1 MKLVKAV
8 IGTELASFE
17 KYFKEAF
24 ESDVFLLDKILRYL
38 NQQKG
43 KQMRPMFVLLCAKL
57 GGIINDQSFR
67 AALVVEMLH
76 TSSLVH
82 DDIVD
87 DSMLRRGNFSVNAL
101 WKNDAAVLTGNV
113 LFSKSISLL
122 LDNEDHKTLEVFSTS
137 IKKVIEGELLQ
148 IGKSKKLNFDEDV
161 YYEIINGK
169 TATLLAAACEAGAA
183 STFADEAQ
191 VKKLYEFGE
200 NMGIAFQIKD
210 DLFDYGKAEV
220 GKPTRNDIKE
230 KKLTLP
236 LIYTLKNCDRRL
248 RKKLISIVK
257 YKNTDEAS
265 LDYLVDQVEK
275 HGGMNY
281 AKEKMLEYRE
291 KSIAILKEFPP
302 SDTRDALEELVKFT
316 TDRSN

>member
-1 MKLVKAV
+1 MKLIKAA
-8 IGTELASFE
+8 IGTELTSFE
-17 KYFKEAF
+17 EYFREAF

-38 NQQKG
+38 TLQKG

-57 GGIINDQSFR
+57 GGEINQQSFR

-87 DSMLRRGNFSVNAL
+87 DSMLRRGAFSVNAL
-101 WKNDAAVLTGNV
+101 WKNNAAVLTGNV

-122 LDNEDHKTLEVFSTS
+122 LDNGDHRTLEIFSDS

-148 IGKSKKLNFDEDV
+148 IGKSKKLNFDEEV

-169 TATLLAAACEAGAA
+169 TATLLAAACKAGAA
-183 STFADEAQ
+183 STFEDDAQ
-191 VKKLYEFGE
+191 VQKLYEFGE
-200 NMGIAFQIKD
+200 NLGIAFQIKD

-236 LIYTLKNCDRRL
+236 LIYTLNNCDRRL
-248 RKKLISIVK
+248 RKKLIRIVK
-257 YKNTDEAS
+257 HKSTDEAS
-265 LDYLVDQVEK
+265 LDYLVSEVER
-275 HGGMNY
+275 HGGLKY
-281 AKEKMLEYRE
+281 AEDKMLEYRS
-291 KSIAILKEFPP
+291 KSIALLHEFPP
-302 SDTRDALEELVKFT
+302 SETRDALEELVKFT
-316 TDRSN
+316 TERAK

>member
-1 MKLVKAV
+1 MKLIKAA
-8 IGTELASFE
+8 IGTELTSFE
-17 KYFKEAF
+17 EYFREAF

-38 NQQKG
+38 TLQKG

-57 GGIINDQSFR
+57 GGEINQQSFR

-87 DSMLRRGNFSVNAL
+87 DSMLRRGAFSVNAL
-101 WKNDAAVLTGNV
+101 WKNNAAVLTGNV

-122 LDNEDHKTLEVFSTS
+122 LDNGDHRTLEIFSDS

-148 IGKSKKLNFDEDV
+148 IGKSKKLNFDEEV

-169 TATLLAAACEAGAA
+169 TATLLAAACKAGAA
-183 STFADEAQ
+183 STFEDDAQ
-191 VKKLYEFGE
+191 VQKLYEFGE
-200 NMGIAFQIKD
+200 NLGIAFQIKD

-236 LIYTLKNCDRRL
+236 LIYTLNNCDRGL
-248 RKKLISIVK
+248 RKKLIRIVK
-257 YKNTDEAS
+257 HKSTDEAS
-265 LDYLVDQVEK
+265 LDYLVSEVEK
-275 HGGMNY
+275 HGGLKY
-281 AKEKMLEYRE
+281 AEDKMLEYRS
-291 KSIAILKEFPP
+291 KSIALLHEFPP
-302 SDTRDALEELVKFT
+302 SETRDALEELVKFT
-316 TDRSN
+316 TERAK

>member
-1 MKLVKAV
+1 MKLVKAA

-17 KYFKEAF
+17 RYFKEVF

-38 NQQKG
+38 TRQKG
-43 KQMRPMFVLLCAKL
+43 KQMRPMFVLLCARL
-57 GGIINDQSFR
+57 GGEINKQSFR

-87 DSMLRRGNFSVNAL
+87 DSMLRRGAFSVNAL
-101 WKNDAAVLTGNV
+101 WKNNAAVLTGNV

-122 LDNEDHKTLEVFSTS
+122 LDNGDHRTLEIFASS

-148 IGKSKKLNFDEDV
+148 IGKSKKLNFDEEV

-169 TATLLAAACEAGAA
+169 TATLLASACEAGAA
-183 STFADEAQ
+183 STFDDDSMVQ
-191 VKKLYEFGE
+191 KLYDFGE
-200 NMGIAFQIKD
+200 NLGIAFQIKD

-236 LIYTLKNCDRRL
+236 LIYTLNHCEKSLRR
-248 RKKLISIVK
+248 KLIRIVK
-257 YKNTDEAS
+257 HKSTDEAS
-265 LDYLVDQVEK
+265 LDYLVGEVEK
-275 HGGMNY
+275 HGGLKY
-281 AKEKMLEYRE
+281 AEEKMLEYRE
-291 KSIAILKEFPP
+291 KALTLLHDFPA
-302 SDTRDALEELVKFT
+302 SETRDALEELVKFT
-316 TDRSN
+316 TDRSI

>member
-1 MKLVKAV
+1 MELVKAV
-8 IGTELASFE
+8 IGEELSSFE
-17 KYFKEAF
+17 KYFREAF
-24 ESDVFLLDKILRYL
+24 KSDALLLDKILQYL

-57 GGIINDQSFR
+57 GGIINNQSFR

-87 DSMLRRGNFSVNAL
+87 DSMLRRGAYSVNAL
-101 WKNDAAVLTGNV
+101 WKNQASVLTGNV

-122 LDNEDHKTLEVFSTS
+122 LNNDDHKTLEIFSAS

-183 STFADEAQ
+183 STFTDEAE

-236 LIYTLKNCDRRL
+236 LIHTLKHCDKSMRR
-248 RKKLISIVK
+248 KLIRIVK
-257 YKNTDEAS
+257 YKNTDDAS
-265 LDYLVDQVEK
+265 VDYLVEQVEQ
-275 HGGMNY
+275 HGGMTY
-281 AKEKMLEYRE
+281 AEEKMLEYRE
-291 KSIAILKEFPP
+291 KSLTILREFPP
-302 SDTRDALEELVKFT
+302 SETRDALEQLVKYT
-316 TDRSN
+316 TDRAK

>member
-1 MKLVKAV
+1 MKLIKAA
-8 IGTELASFE
+8 IGTELTSFE
-17 KYFKEAF
+17 EYFREAF

-38 NQQKG
+38 TLQKG

-57 GGIINDQSFR
+57 GGEINQQSFR

-87 DSMLRRGNFSVNAL
+87 DSMLRRGAFSVNAL
-101 WKNDAAVLTGNV
+101 WKNNAAVLTGNV

-122 LDNEDHKTLEVFSTS
+122 LDNGDHRTLEIFSDS

-148 IGKSKKLNFDEDV
+148 IGKSKKLNFDEEV

-169 TATLLAAACEAGAA
+169 TATLLAAACKAGAA
-183 STFADEAQ
+183 STFEDDAQ
-191 VKKLYEFGE
+191 VQKLYEFGE
-200 NMGIAFQIKD
+200 NLGIAFQIKD

-236 LIYTLKNCDRRL
+236 LIYTLNNCDRGL
-248 RKKLISIVK
+248 RKKLIRIVK
-257 YKNTDEAS
+257 HKSTDEAS
-265 LDYLVDQVEK
+265 LDYLVSEVEK
-275 HGGMNY
+275 HGGLKY
-281 AKEKMLEYRE
+281 AEDKMLEYRS
-291 KSIAILKEFPP
+291 KSIAILHEFPP
-302 SDTRDALEELVKFT
+302 SETRDALEELVKFT
-316 TDRSN
+316 TERAK

>member
-1 MKLVKAV
+1 MKLIRAV
-8 IGTELASFE
+8 IGTELTSFE

-24 ESDVFLLDKILRYL
+24 ESNVFLLDKILRYL
-38 NQQKG
+38 TKQKG

-57 GGIINDQSFR
+57 GGEINQQSFR

-87 DSMLRRGNFSVNAL
+87 DSMLRRGAFSVNAL

-122 LDNEDHKTLEVFSTS
+122 LDNQDHRTLEIFSNS

-148 IGKSKKLNFDEDV
+148 MGKSKKLNYDEDV

-169 TATLLAAACEAGAA
+169 TATLLASACEAGAA
-183 STFADEAQ
+183 STFTDDEAIQ
-191 VKKLYEFGE
+191 KLYQFGE
-200 NMGIAFQIKD
+200 NLGIAFQIKD

-236 LIYTLKNCDRRL
+236 LIYTLNTCDKILRR
-248 RKKLISIVK
+248 KLIRIVK
-257 YKNTDEAS
+257 HKNTDEAS
-265 LDYLVDQVEK
+265 LDYLVAEVEK
-275 HGGMNY
+275 HGGLAY

-291 KSIAILKEFPP
+291 NAITILHEFPE
-302 SDTRDALEELVKFT
+302 SETRDALEELVRFT
-316 TDRSN
+316 TDRSI